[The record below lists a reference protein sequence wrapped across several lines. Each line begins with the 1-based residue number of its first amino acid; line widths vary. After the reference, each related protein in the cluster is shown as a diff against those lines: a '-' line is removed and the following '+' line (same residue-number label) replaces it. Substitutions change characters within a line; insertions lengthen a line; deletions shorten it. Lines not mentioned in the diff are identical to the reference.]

1 MLNNNFAELNDRSVS
16 TTKMNRYKG
25 FSFLSLVL
33 GFTIVLSANVSA
45 QLINEIEIDPPSVG
59 SDACQY
65 VELLGTAGASV
76 QANTYFLS
84 VNSDAGN
91 FGFANQA
98 VNVGGQTFG
107 SNGTLVLFNT
117 SFGECPNRTYGAG
130 TTRMNYF
137 NPLRIGTG
145 SEAYLIV
152 RSTTTLSSGQDLDVN
167 NDGVFDPAL
176 GITVLDGFA
185 LLVNPEEEWVYGA
198 VAGVVNISNVTT
210 VDQPDAVTRIAGNTT
225 PFVSSAF
232 YFGEL
237 AATPDETLE
246 YATPRSANFPTGG
259 ILTPGSPNAPASSA
273 AGSISGRVTTP
284 AGLALRNAIVILTN
298 AQGVRRTAVTS
309 PFGLYTFTDVAIGG
323 SYTVSVTSKRYRFS
337 PRTLAVAGTLTDIDF
352 VGIE

>member
-1 MLNNNFAELNDRSVS
+1 
-16 TTKMNRYKG
+16 MNRYKVY
-25 FSFLSLVL
+25 SFLVLVL
-33 GFTIVLSANVSA
+33 GFTIIFSAKVSA

-98 VNVGGQTFG
+98 VNVGGQNFG
-107 SNGTLVLFNT
+107 ANGTLVLFNT

-130 TTRMNYF
+130 TTRLNYF

-145 SEAYLIV
+145 SETYLLV
-152 RSTTTLSSGQDLDVN
+152 RSTANLSSGQDLDVN

-176 GITVLDGFA
+176 GIIVLDGFA

-198 VAGVVNISNVTT
+198 STGVVNISNVTT
-210 VDQPDAVTRIAGNTT
+210 VDQPDAVTRIVGNTS
-225 PFVSSAF
+225 PFLNSAF

-237 AATPDETLE
+237 AATPDETTE
-246 YATPRSANFPTGG
+246 YAAPRSANFPTGG
-259 ILTPGSPNAPASSA
+259 ILTPGNPNAPASA
-273 AGSISGRVTTP
+273 AASISGRVSTP
-284 AGLALRNAIVILTN
+284 AGLGLRNALVFLTD
-298 AQGVRRTAVTS
+298 AQGVRRTATTS
-309 PFGLYTFTDVAIGG
+309 SFGIYSFADVATGG
-323 SYTVSVTSKRYRFS
+323 SYTLSVSSKRYRFS
-337 PRTLAVAGTLTDIDF
+337 PRTLAVTGSLTDIDF
-352 VGIE
+352 IGLE